1 MALLLLQQF
10 LNKTHMNIQTKLN
23 SYAALIGIFIIALSW
38 GLINVNAATTATFR
52 TSSTSQT
59 TGSSTSAAAAPVG
72 GSCTEQDKQLS
83 EITTQVNQL
92 QAEKDAVDK
101 ATDIISAE
109 ATRFKNLL
117 ATSTTATST
126 ATTTTATSTVS
137 NTGGSAFSLSLNPNT
152 IHPGDN
158 FTVNVNINSSSVQ
171 KYSINVYQGS
181 SLVGTLLG
189 GAIPDSSSRP
199 TYVQKV
205 FQISAGAPT
214 GTYTVKISDDNNS
227 SVFQTATLIVTTN
240 QNSYSQAQSNAA
252 TTNQTNTNTT
262 VTTSNGMSVLTFANP
277 FAYGILPRDKN
288 TQITWTA
295 QGNTTAP
302 VNLYLKTSCVK
313 NIPICSQNSPNN
325 PTSSCVK
332 IKSSCKTGSSKTVSI
347 GTVPA
352 SQGSYNW
359 VIPHSVVDT
368 AGVIYAEQN
377 GQRVGS
383 TGRFYVSY

>member
-1 MALLLLQQF
+1 MEQLQPQQF
-10 LNKTHMNIQTKLN
+10 LNNTHMNTHTKLN
-23 SYAALIGIFIIALSW
+23 LYAALVSILVIALSW
-38 GLINVNAATTATFR
+38 GLGGASAATTLARSTTSTQ
-52 TSSTSQT
+52 TSSSTAT
-59 TGSSTSAAAAPVG
+59 STSPVG

-83 EITTQVNQL
+83 EITRQVNEL
-92 QAEKDAVDK
+92 QAEKDSVDK
-101 ATDIISAE
+101 AAEIISAE

-117 ATSTTATST
+117 ATSTTATFT
-126 ATTTTATSTVS
+126 ATTTATTTPVVTTT
-137 NTGGSAFSLSLNPNT
+137 NGTSAFSLSVSPTT
-152 IHPGDN
+152 IHPGDT
-158 FTVNVNINSSSVQ
+158 FTMSVNINSSSVQ
-171 KYSINVYQGS
+171 KYSVSVSQGG
-181 SLVGTLLG
+181 SLVGTLLS
-189 GAIPDSSSRP
+189 GATPDSSSRP
-199 TYVQKV
+199 AYVQKV
-205 FQISAGAPT
+205 FQISAGAPV

-227 SVFQTATLIVTTN
+227 SVFQTATLVVTAN
-240 QNSYSQAQSNAA
+240 QNSYSQAQSNTA
-252 TTNQTNTNTT
+252 TTNQTNTT
-262 VTTSNGMSVLTFANP
+262 VTTSNGMSALTFANP

-325 PTSSCVK
+325 PTSSCIK